1 LLGLRKSEITL
12 QLHHGAIAKLGVSWG
27 RIFLWQHS
35 NRITTMITLTI
46 IPTITGSTPMI
57 MESITTTTVVGAGC
71 SQSSLGTAMITQTQ
85 LTTR

>member
-1 LLGLRKSEITL
+1 
-12 QLHHGAIAKLGVSWG
+12 
-27 RIFLWQHS
+27 
-35 NRITTMITLTI
+35 MITRTIIPTI
-46 IPTITGSTPMI
+46 IPTITGSIPMV